1 MYFEIQKM
9 RTFFLFIILTL
20 TVSCAD
26 SDAIRKENAVKAAQK
41 EQEIFKLL
49 SEKWVFKPA
58 DFSEESYT
66 IVQQWSEW
74 NMFYNELLQKPQ
86 TDIGAFQRKTKTL
99 IDLSYSLHSTIPPT
113 FNVVQIQ
120 SRFMVLETKLK
131 MLKTYISLDDIPME
145 KTIEIIGAINTGI
158 ESIVNRMTTIL
169 AKNKIQREEG
179 EIELLNSI
187 AIPHKEVTDDAELEF

>member
-1 MYFEIQKM
+1 M
-9 RTFFLFIILTL
+9 RTFFLFIVLLLTI
-20 TVSCAD
+20 SCTD
-26 SDAIRKENAVKAAQK
+26 SDAIRKENALKAAQK

-49 SEKWVFKPA
+49 SQKWIFKPA
-58 DFSEESYT
+58 DFSEESYN

-74 NMFYNELLQKPQ
+74 NTFYNELLQKPQ

-99 IDLSYSLHSTIPPT
+99 IDLSYALHSTIPPV
-113 FNVVQIQ
+113 FNIVQIQ

-131 MLKTYISLDDIPME
+131 MLKTYLSLDDIPME
-145 KTIEIIGAINTGI
+145 KTIEIISAINTEI
-158 ESIVNRMTTIL
+158 ESIVNRMATIL

-187 AIPHKEVTDDAELEF
+187 AVPQQQTTDEAEIEF

>member
-1 MYFEIQKM
+1 M
-9 RTFFLFIILTL
+9 LLTA
-20 TVSCAD
+20 SCTD
-26 SDAIRKENAVKAAQK
+26 SDAIRKENAKKATQK
-41 EQEIFKLL
+41 EQEIFSVL

-58 DFSEESYT
+58 DFTEETYA

-74 NMFYNELLQKPQ
+74 NTFYNELLQKPQ

-99 IDLSYSLHSTIPPT
+99 IDLSYSLHSTIPPI
-113 FNVVQIQ
+113 FNIVQIQ

-131 MLKTYISLDDIPME
+131 MLKTYLSLDDIPME
-145 KTIEIIGAINTGI
+145 KTIEIISAINTEI
-158 ESIVNRMTTIL
+158 ESIVNRMATIL

-187 AIPHKEVTDDAELEF
+187 AVPQQQTTDEAEIEF

>member
-1 MYFEIQKM
+1 M
-9 RTFFLFIILTL
+9 RTFFLFIIILLTA
-20 TVSCAD
+20 SCTD
-26 SDAIRKENAVKAAQK
+26 SDAIRKENAKKATQK
-41 EQEIFKLL
+41 EQKIFSAL

-58 DFSEESYT
+58 DFTEETYA

-74 NMFYNELLQKPQ
+74 NTFYNELLQKPQ

-99 IDLSYSLHSTIPPT
+99 IDLSYSLHSTIPPI
-113 FNVVQIQ
+113 FNIVQIQ
-120 SRFMVLETKLK
+120 SRFMVLDTKLK
-131 MLKTYISLDDIPME
+131 MLKTYLSLDTIPME
-145 KTIEIIGAINTGI
+145 ETIEIINAINTEI

-187 AIPHKEVTDDAELEF
+187 AVPKQQTVNESEIEF